1 MAIGIA
7 ARGSEARA
15 IGLVSVGHFCSH
27 FYQLILPPLFVFLKP
42 AFGVS
47 YAQLGLVMTVYF
59 AATALVQV
67 PIGMLVDRIGARW
80 VLIAGLML
88 HGAAVSAAGF
98 ISSYPALLVLFALA
112 GIGNAV
118 FHPADFAILS
128 ARVRED
134 YQGRAFGIHSFGGSF
149 GFVAAPI
156 TMVALASLWDW
167 RTALV
172 AAGLVAIAVAA
183 LMAVAGSAL
192 DDNGGT
198 GNAGAGRVRDGGS
211 GKAARPGW
219 RFMLTRPML
228 LFFLFYVLA
237 SGSGTGITNF
247 SVVALMDLYGTPI
260 TTANAVLTAFL
271 AAALVGVLPGGHLA
285 DATRHHEKVLAAA
298 FVILAA
304 SVAAMG
310 TGMLPPV
317 LVFTAA
323 IAAGLMRGLYNAS
336 RDVMVRH
343 AAPEGRVGSAFAFVT
358 LGYTVGQ
365 GVTPVIYGWIM
376 DAGSP
381 AFVFYLS
388 GVFALLAVATL
399 FGTRK
404 PPA

>member
-1 MAIGIA
+1 MAIGSVV
-7 ARGSEARA
+7 RSSEARA
-15 IGLVSVGHFCSH
+15 IGLVSAGHFCSH
-27 FYQLILPPLFVFLKP
+27 FYQLTLPPLFVFLKP

-192 DDNGGT
+192 DDSGSTGG
-198 GNAGAGRVRDGGS
+198 AERRRDGGAG
-211 GKAARPGW
+211 GKRRPGW
-219 RFMLTRPML
+219 RFMLTRPMV
-228 LFFLFYVLA
+228 LFFLFYVLTSA
-237 SGSGTGITNF
+237 SGTGITNF

-260 TTANAVLTAFL
+260 TTANGVLTAFL
-271 AAALVGVLPGGHLA
+271 AAALVGVLPGGYLA
-285 DATRHHEKVLAAA
+285 DATRHHDRVLAAA
-298 FVILAA
+298 FVILAV
-304 SVAAMG
+304 SVAAIG
-310 TGMLPPV
+310 TGVLPPA

-323 IAAGLMRGLYNAS
+323 VAAGLMRGLYNAS
-336 RDVMVRH
+336 RDVMVRD

-358 LGYTVGQ
+358 MGYTVGQ
-365 GVTPVIYGWIM
+365 GVTPVIFGWLM

-381 AFVFYLS
+381 SLVFYLS

-404 PPA
+404 RSA